1 MAYADPKSAP
11 CHFLLSQSE
20 REDLAAQV
28 NAAILGY
35 PRPFLTDAVL
45 DITHQ
50 SEQKTALKG
59 QDKQQS
65 LSIVEVMAHL

>member
-1 MAYADPKSAP
+1 MLLAYADPKSAP
-11 CHFLLSQSE
+11 CNILLAQSE

-45 DITHQ
+45 DITNQ
-50 SEQKTALKG
+50 TEQKASNLVKG
-59 QDKQQS
+59 QS
-65 LSIVEVMAHL
+65 LSIIEFMSHL